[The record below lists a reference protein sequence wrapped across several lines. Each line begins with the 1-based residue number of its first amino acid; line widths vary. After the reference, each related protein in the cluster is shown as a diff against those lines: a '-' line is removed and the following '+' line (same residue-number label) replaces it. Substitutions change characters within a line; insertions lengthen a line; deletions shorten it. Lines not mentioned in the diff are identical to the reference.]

1 MGHTSVKHEKYEPKI
16 MAMILM
22 ILQNAEK
29 LNQPRFFEIYVNDLM
44 VVPKTNDIQQLE
56 SYQDYINQETTLIT
70 IFVYHYNQKSSDKYF
85 LHITPES
92 LQQAKAKEL
101 GGLAVNTMDEDAL
114 REKWER
120 DKHYEALIEEN
131 RELITEVEVLEKA
144 LEKAEKEIEL
154 VRQNRDKSF
163 TEKVSQIVDGVSQSG
178 LIKKLI
184 PGIDGVKEF
193 FNGGENGVEGNLSGR
208 QENEDDE
215 QEEDI
220 QDITQRVLT
229 TEEEKHLLLL
239 KDIKSKIGSVNLASI
254 MFLLDLL
261 STSPSSIDAAI
272 KIVKNQIAKKQA
284 LFPEATNQEEESEFN

>member
-22 ILQNAEK
+22 ILQNAAK
-29 LNQPRFFEIYVNDLM
+29 LNQPRFFEIYVNHLM
-44 VVPKTNDIQQLE
+44 VVPKTYDIEQLE
-56 SYQDYINQETTLIT
+56 SYQDYINEETTLIT
-70 IFVYHYNQKSSDKYF
+70 IYVYHYNQKSSDKYF

-131 RELITEVEVLEKA
+131 RELTTEVEVLEKA

-163 TEKVSQIVDGVSQSG
+163 TEKVGQIVDGVSQSG

-184 PGIDGVKEF
+184 PGIDGMKEF
-193 FNGGENGVEGNLSGR
+193 FNGGENGAEGNLSGR
-208 QENEDDE
+208 QEEDEE

-220 QDITQRVLT
+220 QDITQRVLS

-239 KDIKSKIGSVNLASI
+239 KDIKTKIGSVNLASI

-284 LFPEATNQEEESEFN
+284 LFPDATGQEESEFN